1 MFTLKEIPNPP
12 DSHYVGIVF
21 QFENEGSP
29 SVFAVKDNDKFREI
43 INFKLPGGSDDQ
55 IYREYMDYENL
66 LFKNLEKLGFNKK
79 GQTTVY
85 RNERKRKKLLEAY
98 GDDSTVIFVLRTFVM
113 SCLEK
118 LGYYPM
124 DLEPKVVHLIEKD
137 GHTQYFLEATTLINK
152 EGEEVK
158 AVVPEDNFRAI
169 ALDII
174 ETRIPLPLEDFSQL
188 IHSHR
193 QAVEKLNLLRKPAA
207 PTTPV
212 EPSEED

>member
-1 MFTLKEIPNPP
+1 
-12 DSHYVGIVF
+12 
-21 QFENEGSP
+21 
-29 SVFAVKDNDKFREI
+29 
-43 INFKLPGGSDDQ
+43 
-55 IYREYMDYENL
+55 
-66 LFKNLEKLGFNKK
+66 
-79 GQTTVY
+79 
-85 RNERKRKKLLEAY
+85 
-98 GDDSTVIFVLRTFVM
+98 M